1 MTLYEIANLVMPPIC
16 MKVLHRCLKNEN
28 SERYI
33 KKLQK
38 KNISTVGQI
47 PKQSEK
53 LIVIGNGP
61 SLTKSIENY
70 KEEICKYDCIVVN
83 LFCESEYYKELK
95 PKCYLLADP
104 VFFGKLETYADWQRN
119 KIKGFIES
127 IVLNTTWNIN
137 LIVPN
142 FAIGSE
148 FIEEIQKNCFI
159 HPYYYNPYNLVQ
171 CNENNDFSLWDKN
184 LIAPPAQT
192 CLNTCVWLGI
202 FLRYKET
209 YIIGADS
216 NWLELIH
223 VDQETNELY
232 ITDSHFYGQ
241 KRQKMFKDPT
251 GKIPLTIGE
260 ELNSES
266 NTFKNYSKLKGY
278 SDYAHVKVFNAS
290 EYSLVDAFERKK
302 IDQLSPLFK

>member
-1 MTLYEIANLVMPPIC
+1 MTLYEIASLVTPPII
-16 MKVLHRCLKNEN
+16 MNALHKCLKNEN

-38 KNISTVGQI
+38 KNISTVGQL
-47 PKQSEK
+47 PKQSER

-61 SLTKSIENY
+61 SLAKSMENY

-83 LFCESEYYKELK
+83 HFCESDYYNDLK
-95 PKCYLLADP
+95 PKYYLLADP
-104 VFFGKLETYADWQRN
+104 AFFGKFENYADWQRD

-127 IVLNTTWNIN
+127 IVSNTTWNMN

-148 FIEEIQKNCFI
+148 LIEEIQRNSHI
-159 HPYYYNPYNLVQ
+159 HTYYYNPYNLVQ
-171 CNENNDFSLWDKN
+171 CNEKNEFLFWDKN

-232 ITDSHFYGQ
+232 INDKHFYGEKKQ
-241 KRQKMFKDPT
+241 KLYKDSAGT
-251 GKIPLTIGE
+251 IPITMSE
-260 ELNSES
+260 ELFCESIAFKSYSE
-266 NTFKNYSKLKGY
+266 LKCY
-278 SDYAHVKVFNAS
+278 ADYAGVKIFNAS
-290 EYSLVDAFERKK
+290 EYSLIDAFERKK
-302 IDQLSPLFK
+302 LVD